1 MKLTFIDGEEN
12 YQVIENI
19 EARENSIFKDQYVV
33 ADKVFNDLMKKDNSR
48 KYCNVLAF
56 CGDRG
61 SGKTSCMMSFIKQR
75 VDVDNSN
82 CFSLPVIDPSFFDE
96 NHNIVE
102 LVIGQMYAEV
112 QDQKGTNNNYN
123 SDVRDDLII
132 LFNSVMIYLK
142 YLAKPDQKENYY
154 DGLQE
159 LEALSVGLK
168 LQQEIQQLFG
178 KFLEYVNK
186 ETLVITIDDLDLN
199 INGAYIMAEH
209 VRKYLTNEKSIILL
223 SVKIEQLIDAVDITI
238 QREQNGESLESY
250 EMAVKYVT
258 KLIPVSSRVNMPGL
272 EEYCN
277 KELSYMFKNDDGQE
291 LNEDYHSVKEAVT
304 HSIFWKTGY
313 LFYNRK
319 GRSSL
324 IVPSTLRSLRQLLH
338 MLHRM
343 SLHDKTKPEE
353 HKRNQGQFKRYFFNT
368 WVQQLDI
375 EERRIAQRIANLSS
389 DTSFNKSVLANLS
402 TLSILRENNNFRS
415 LLDPANYSHNV
426 SLGDVM
432 NVLEYLSQNENDK
445 QLQMLVF
452 FIRSVYSIKLYE
464 SYDYVSEDINKN
476 LYPENENAVGEI
488 YSSDAMFEHLNNIQ
502 RVVNGQYFN
511 FSLNTVLP
519 PQLVKGAEPQSR
531 DKRLINGDEL
541 IKSIKELGANR
552 KPEEEAYQ
560 SKFRLVEFFML
571 TVSHLVNIKKR
582 TDNWDAKTNSA
593 IPSYIMPFNSGAKN
607 MVFDILAPFYNL
619 LNIRATYSRFDSHFC
634 QKAGDI
640 TIYDF
645 ASQQEWSLLNS
656 IQQKNGRNND
666 DYDDKKHAS
675 LSDIVIRNA
684 EILSALMELIR
695 INRYK
700 SYSSQNVKCI
710 EEFYDSIRNSGMR
723 TYPRYSKD
731 HPYQINF
738 SFLSVFHNLLRE
750 CDPDDFDNIYGR
762 QSTVE
767 NIVESLFTSSSYAQS
782 TILDKLCKKLKEV
795 YQKRPRKEWMQL
807 FPDEK
812 KHRRED
818 IIDVIN
824 QIQRN

>member
-19 EARENSIFKDQYVV
+19 EARENSIFKDQYEV
-33 ADKVFNDLMKKDNSR
+33 ADKIFDNLIKKKESR
-48 KYCNVLAF
+48 KYSNLLAF
-56 CGDRG
+56 CGERG
-61 SGKTSCMMSFIKQR
+61 TGKTSCMMSFIKQK
-75 VDVDNSN
+75 VDIKNSI

-96 NHNIVE
+96 DHNIVE
-102 LVIGQMYAEV
+102 LVIGQMYAEI
-112 QDQKGTNNNYN
+112 QDQEGANNKYN

-132 LFNSVMIYLK
+132 LFNNVMIYLK
-142 YLAKPDQKENYY
+142 YLVKPNQKESYY

-168 LQQEIQQLFG
+168 LQQEIQKLFG
-178 KFLEYVNK
+178 KFLEYVKK
-186 ETLVITIDDLDLN
+186 EILVITIDDLDLN

-209 VRKYLTNEKSIILL
+209 IRKYLTNEKSIILI

-238 QREQNGESLESY
+238 QREQNGKSLDSY
-250 EMAVKYVT
+250 DMAVKYVT

-277 KELSYMFKNDDGQE
+277 KELSYMFKNDDQK

-313 LFYNRK
+313 LFYNSK

-338 MLHRM
+338 MLHGM
-343 SLHDKTKPEE
+343 SLRDKTKPEE
-353 HKRNQGQFKRYFFNT
+353 HKQNQRQFKRYFFNT

-375 EERRIAQRIANLSS
+375 KERRIAQSIANLSS

-402 TLSILRENNNFRS
+402 TLSILSENNNFRP

-445 QLQMLVF
+445 QLQILVF

-464 SYDYVSEDINKN
+464 SYDYVTEDTNKN
-476 LYPENENAVGEI
+476 LYPENGNAVGEI
-488 YSSDAMFEHLNNIQ
+488 YSSDAIFEHTNNIQ

-511 FSLNTVLP
+511 FALNSVLP
-519 PQLVKGAEPQSR
+519 PQLVEGAEPQSR
-531 DKRLINGDEL
+531 DRRLINGDEL
-541 IKSIKELGANR
+541 IKSIKELGSNR

-619 LNIRATYSRFDSHFC
+619 LNTRATYSRFDSHFC

-723 TYPRYSKD
+723 TYPRSHD
-731 HPYQINF
+731 ERPYEISF
-738 SFLSVFHNLLRE
+738 SFLSAFHDLLEE
-750 CDPDDFDNIYGR
+750 CNQDDFDNIYGR
-762 QSTVE
+762 KLTVK
-767 NIVESLFTSSSYAQS
+767 NIVEELFPSQSYAQS
-782 TILDKLCKKLKEV
+782 TILNTLSTALKDVYKTRSRHEWKKLFPED
-795 YQKRPRKEWMQL
+795 QRHKR
-807 FPDEK
+807 D
-812 KHRRED
+812 H
-818 IIDVIN
+818 IIEIIN
-824 QIQRN
+824 QIQRI